1 MLEQILIKDE
11 TTFPTLQLQNTKFGN
26 IFKKALQ

>member
-11 TTFPTLQLQNTKFGN
+11 TTFPTLQLQNIKFEN
-26 IFKKALQ
+26 IFKKAIK